1 MFGHPDYVAKISLIS
16 RDFFSFFEGGG
27 GGGEGGGAVA
37 CWGRGRGR
45 GQGYRSENSTLY
57 FD

>member
-16 RDFFSFFEGGG
+16 RKFFFRFLKGGG
-27 GGGEGGGAVA
+27 GGGAVA
-37 CWGRGRGR
+37 GWGRGRL
-45 GQGYRSENSTLY
+45 QGYRSENSTLY

>member
-16 RDFFSFFEGGG
+16 RHSFSFFERGRG
-27 GGGEGGGAVA
+27 GGGAVA
-37 CWGRGRGR
+37 GWGRGR